1 LFERVDIDGD
11 SENVEYY
18 AQLLKT
24 VIMKVSRGESSL
36 LKLFCN
42 NRYASFPLLA
52 RSTYMAL
59 HGADELVRVTARQCV
74 LLLVGLI
81 ARRKAGQGYL
91 V

>member
-1 LFERVDIDGD
+1 
-11 SENVEYY
+11 
-18 AQLLKT
+18 
-24 VIMKVSRGESSL
+24 
-36 LKLFCN
+36 
-42 NRYASFPLLA
+42 
-52 RSTYMAL
+52 L